1 MTAALLDVEG
11 VAAPPRSNGELVFA
25 EPWEGRAFGLAVTLH
40 GSGAFEWDEFRRQLI
55 ARIAS
60 WEADHNE
67 DEPFGY
73 YRCWLQAL
81 QTVIENHGMISSAE
95 IANRAEALA
104 ARPTGHDHGHD
115 HRSPDRSADVG
126 RRWPAR

>member
-55 ARIAS
+55 ASIAS
-60 WEADHNE
+60 WEAGLP
-67 DEPFGY
+67 DEPYSY
-73 YRCWLQAL
+73 YQCWLHAL
-81 QTVIENHGMISSAE
+81 QTVIVDHGMISSAE
-95 IANRAEALA
+95 VANRAQSLA
-104 ARPTGHDHGHD
+104 ARPAGHDHGHD
-115 HRSPDRSADVG
+115 H
-126 RRWPAR
+126 

>member
-11 VAAPPRSNGELVFA
+11 MAAPPRSNGVLVFA

-40 GSGAFEWDEFRRQLI
+40 GSGAFKWDEFRCQLI

-60 WEADHNE
+60 WEADHPENE
-67 DEPFGY
+67 PYSY
-73 YRCWLQAL
+73 YQCWLHAL
-81 QTVIENHGMISSAE
+81 QVVIIDHGMISSAE

-104 ARPTGHDHGHD
+104 ARPAGHDH
-115 HRSPDRSADVG
+115 
-126 RRWPAR
+126 